1 MEEGIDDDVTG
12 TDDVI
17 RTQLKSQKMSSC
29 VVHILSFG
37 EVEGCK
43 NVYKL
48 LDEVI
53 NHFSL
58 FVKYAGFN
66 KKFETSQSYKLFSL

>member
-1 MEEGIDDDVTG
+1 MEEENIGDDVTG

-17 RTQLKSQKMSSC
+17 RTQLKSQEISSC
-29 VVHILSFG
+29 FVHILSFG

-58 FVKYAGFN
+58 NQFVKIR
-66 KKFETSQSYKLFSL
+66 